1 MTASPA
7 GHTLARMA
15 RIARIVLAGAP
26 HLLCQRGSRGGR
38 LFFSSGDR
46 QRYLEIVRAC
56 FRSCGVK
63 LWAYRLTGREVL
75 MVAVPA
81 APEALGAA
89 LRNAHGRYSQFVNR
103 RQKTAGHLFQGR
115 FYSCPLDEDSLA
127 LAVRHVERFRG
138 VLPAGTVSSAGH
150 HCDRRRPGGPLA
162 DDLPLLKTVRN
173 WRRWLA
179 EPIGRAEVAYLLS
192 RLRVG
197 KPAGSPKFV
206 RRVERLTGLNLSRPR
221 GRPRKRKAAGR

>member
-1 MTASPA
+1 
-7 GHTLARMA
+7 MA
-15 RIARIVLAGAP
+15 RIARIVLAGGP
-26 HLLCQRGSRGGR
+26 HLLCQRGNRGGR

-46 QRYLEIVRAC
+46 QRYLEIVGAC

-63 LWAYRLTGREVL
+63 LWAYRLTASEVL
-75 MVAVPA
+75 MVVVPA
-81 APEALGAA
+81 ATEALGEA

-103 RQKTAGHLFQGR
+103 RQNTAGHLFQGR
-115 FYSCPLDEDSLA
+115 FYSCPLDGDFLA
-127 LAVRHVERFRG
+127 LAVRHVERFG
-138 VLPAGTVSSAGH
+138 AAMPAWTASSAGH

-162 DDLPLLKTVRN
+162 DSLPLLKSVRD

-179 EPIGRAEVAYLLS
+179 RPIDRAELAYLLG

-197 KPAGSPKFV
+197 KPAGSPRFV

-221 GRPRKRKAAGR
+221 GRPRKHKPAAR